1 MDFALSPE
9 QEAIRETAE
18 RFAREKL
25 LPQYLSSA
33 KDGRLDRDLLRE
45 MGELGL
51 IAPDLPEAF
60 GGYGLDGMTGG
71 LIAEALAYGDFNMAY
86 AAVLTP
92 LSGRIV
98 CTHAKPEIAKH
109 WVPKLVAGEALIG
122 LALTEPRGGTDA
134 ANLQLRA
141 ERAGNGAYRLNGEKT
156 SISIA
161 DQADVFVVFARTGKP
176 EEGARGVSAFLVPAD
191 LPGLT
196 RTRFDD
202 FGSESVGRGSLFFDD
217 VEVPADNLLGDEG
230 GGFYQVMQGFD
241 YSRAL
246 IGLQCVGAA
255 QASLDE
261 SWAFVQERQT
271 FNRPLAQYQGVS
283 FPLAEGETLV
293 AAARLLCYETLWLRD
308 QGKPHTDKAAM
319 CKWFAPKTAADVI
332 HSCLLTFG
340 HAGYSKDSPHQQRM
354 RDVIGLE
361 IGDGTAQVS
370 KLIIARER
378 VGNVAVQYR

>member
-1 MDFALSPE
+1 MDFALTPE
-9 QEAIRETAE
+9 QEAIRETAQ

-25 LPQYLSSA
+25 LPSYQACARS
-33 KDGRLDRDLLRE
+33 GRLDRALLRE
-45 MGELGL
+45 MGSLGL
-51 IAPDLPEAF
+51 IAPDLPEDF
-60 GGYGLDGMTGG
+60 GGYGLDGLTSG
-71 LIAEALAYGDFNMAY
+71 LIVEALAYGDFNMAY
-86 AAVLTP
+86 VPLLTG

-98 CTHAKPEIAKH
+98 CDHATPALAQQ

-122 LALTEPRGGTDA
+122 LALTEPRGGSDA
-134 ANLQLRA
+134 ANLQLKA
-141 ERAGNGAYRLNGEKT
+141 EPAGNAAYRINGEKT

-176 EEGARGVSAFLVPAD
+176 DEGARGVSAFLVPAD

-217 VEVPADNLLGDEG
+217 VELPAENLLGREG

-246 IGLQCVGAA
+246 IGLQCIAAA

-261 SWAFVQERQT
+261 SWAHVQERET
-271 FNRPLAQYQGVS
+271 FGRPLAQYQGVS
-283 FPLAEGETLV
+283 FPLAEGETLL

-332 HSCLLTFG
+332 HNCLLVHG
-340 HAGYSKDSPHQQRM
+340 HAGYSKDSPHQQRL

-361 IGDGTAQVS
+361 IGDGTAQIS

-378 VGNVAVQYR
+378 IGNIAVQYR

>member
-9 QEAIRETAE
+9 QEAIRETAD

-25 LPQYLSSA
+25 LPNYLA
-33 KDGRLDRDLLRE
+33 CARAGRLDRALLRE

-51 IAPDLPEAF
+51 IAPDLPEEF
-60 GGYGLDGMTGG
+60 GGYGLDGLTGG
-71 LIAEALAYGDFNMAY
+71 VIAEALAYGDFNMAY

-92 LSGRIV
+92 LSGRII
-98 CTHAKPEIAKH
+98 CAHAKPEVARH

-134 ANLQLRA
+134 ANLQLQA
-141 ERAGNGAYRLNGEKT
+141 ERTGNGGYRLNGEKT

-176 EEGARGVSAFLVPAD
+176 DEGARGVSAFVVPAD

-217 VEVPADNLLGDEG
+217 VEVPAENLLGSEG

-246 IGLQCVGAA
+246 IGLQCIAAA

-261 SWAFVQERQT
+261 SWAYVQERQT

-283 FPLAEGETLV
+283 FPLAEGETLL

-308 QGKPHTDKAAM
+308 QGKPHTAKAAM

-332 HSCLLTFG
+332 HNCLLIHG
-340 HAGYSKDSPHQQRM
+340 HAGYSKDSPHQQRL

-378 VGNVAVQYR
+378 IGNIAVQYR

>member
-1 MDFALSPE
+1 MEFSFTPE
-9 QEAIRETAE
+9 QQAIRDTAD

-25 LPQYLSSA
+25 LPNYLA
-33 KDGRLDRDLLRE
+33 CAEDGKLDRALVRA

-51 IAPDLPEAF
+51 IAPDLPEEF
-60 GGYGLDGMTGG
+60 GGYGLDGMTSG
-71 LIAEALAYGDFNMAY
+71 LVVEALAYGDFNMAY
-86 AAVLTP
+86 VPLLTG
-92 LSGRIV
+92 LCGRII
-98 CTHAKPEIAKH
+98 CDHATPDLARDWI
-109 WVPKLVAGEALIG
+109 PKMVSGEALCG

-141 ERAGNGAYRLNGEKT
+141 ERMDNGYRLNGEKT

-161 DQADVFVVFARTGKP
+161 DQADVFVVFARTGKSD
-176 EEGARGVSAFLVPAD
+176 EGARGVSAFLVPAD
-191 LPGLT
+191 SPGLK

-217 VEVPADNLLGDEG
+217 VEVPAANLLGEVG

-246 IGLQCVGAA
+246 IGLQCVAAA

-261 SWAFVQERQT
+261 SWAYIQERET
-271 FNRPLAQYQGVS
+271 FGQPLAQYQGVS
-283 FPLAEGETLV
+283 FPLAEGETLIS
-293 AAARLLCYETLWLRD
+293 AARLLCYETLWLRD
-308 QGKPHTDKAAM
+308 SGEKHTAKAAM

-332 HSCLLTFG
+332 HNCLLVHG
-340 HAGYSKDSPHQQRM
+340 HGGYSRDSPHQQRL

-378 VGNVAVQYR
+378 IGNVAVQYR

>member
-1 MDFALSPE
+1 MDFAFTPE
-9 QEAIRETAE
+9 QEAIRETAQ

-25 LPQYLSSA
+25 LPGYQACA
-33 KDGRLDRDLLRE
+33 KSGRLDRALLRE
-45 MGELGL
+45 MGSLGL
-51 IAPDLPEAF
+51 IAPDLPEDF
-60 GGYGLDGMTGG
+60 GGYGLDGLTGG
-71 LIAEALAYGDFNMAY
+71 LIVEALAYGDFNMAY
-86 AAVLTP
+86 VPLLTA

-98 CTHAKPEIAKH
+98 CDHAKPALAKQ

-122 LALTEPRGGTDA
+122 LALTEPRGGSDA
-134 ANLQLRA
+134 ANLQLKA
-141 ERAGNGAYRLNGEKT
+141 EPAGNSAYRLNGEKT

-161 DQADVFVVFARTGKP
+161 DQADLFVVFARTGKP
-176 EEGARGVSAFLVPAD
+176 DEGARGVSAFLVPAD

-217 VEVPADNLLGDEG
+217 VELPAENLLGREG

-246 IGLQCVGAA
+246 IGLQCIAAA

-261 SWAFVQERQT
+261 SWAHVQERET
-271 FNRPLAQYQGVS
+271 FGRPLAQYQGVS
-283 FPLAEGETLV
+283 FPLAEGETLL
-293 AAARLLCYETLWLRD
+293 AAARLLCYETLWLRE
-308 QGKPHTDKAAM
+308 QKKPHTAKAAM

-332 HSCLLTFG
+332 HNCLLLHG
-340 HAGYSKDSPHQQRM
+340 HAGYSKDSPHQQRL

-361 IGDGTAQVS
+361 IGDGTAQIS

-378 VGNVAVQYR
+378 IGNVAVQYR

>member
-9 QEAIRETAE
+9 QQAIRETAQ

-25 LPQYLSSA
+25 LPNYLACAGS
-33 KDGRLDRDLLRE
+33 GRLDRTLLRE
-45 MGELGL
+45 MGSLGL

-60 GGYGLDGMTGG
+60 GGYGLDGLTGG
-71 LIAEALAYGDFNMAY
+71 IVVEALAYGDFNMAY
-86 AAVLTP
+86 VPLLTA
-92 LSGRIV
+92 LSGRIL
-98 CTHAKPEIAKH
+98 CDHGRPELAKR

-122 LALTEPRGGTDA
+122 LALTEPRGGTEA
-134 ANLQLRA
+134 ANLQLKA
-141 ERAGNGAYRLNGEKT
+141 ERVGNSAYRLNGEKT

-161 DQADVFVVFARTGKP
+161 DQGDLFVVFARTGKP
-176 EEGARGVSAFLVPAD
+176 DEGARGVSAFLVPMD
-191 LPGLT
+191 LPGIT

-217 VEVPADNLLGDEG
+217 VEVPAENLLGREG

-246 IGLQCVGAA
+246 IGLQCVAAA

-261 SWAFVQERQT
+261 TWAHVQERET
-271 FNRPLAQYQGVS
+271 FGRPLAQYQGVS
-283 FPLAEGETLV
+283 FPLAEGETLA

-308 QGKPHTDKAAM
+308 QGKPHTAKAAM
-319 CKWFAPKTAADVI
+319 CKWFAPKTAADTI
-332 HSCLLTFG
+332 HNCLLLHG
-340 HAGYSKDSPHQQRM
+340 HAGYSKDSPHQQRL

-361 IGDGTAQVS
+361 IGDGTAQIS

-378 VGNVAVQYR
+378 IGNVAVQYR

>member
-1 MDFALSPE
+1 MDFALTDE
-9 QEAIRETAE
+9 QQAIRDTAD

-25 LPQYLSSA
+25 LPNYLACAASA
-33 KDGRLDRDLLRE
+33 RLDRDLVAE
-45 MGELGL
+45 MGALGL
-51 IAPDLPEAF
+51 IAPDLPEKF
-60 GGYGLDGMTGG
+60 GGLGVDGLTGG
-71 LIAEALAYGDFNMAY
+71 IVVEALAYGDFNMAY
-86 AAVLTP
+86 VPLLTA
-92 LSGRIV
+92 LCGRII
-98 CTHAKPEIAKH
+98 CDHAAADLAGDWI
-109 WVPKLVAGEALIG
+109 PKMVAGEALCG
-122 LALTEPRGGTDA
+122 LALTEPRGGSDA

-141 ERAGNGAYRLNGEKT
+141 ARTNDGFRLNGEKT

-161 DQADVFVVFARTGKP
+161 DQADLFVVFARTGKP
-176 EEGARGVSAFLVPAD
+176 DEGARGVSAFLVPAD
-191 LPGLT
+191 SPGLK

-217 VEVPADNLLGDEG
+217 VDVPAENMLGDEG

-246 IGLQCVGAA
+246 IGLQCVAAA

-261 SWAFVQERQT
+261 SWAYVQERET
-271 FNRPLAQYQGVS
+271 FGRPLAQYQGVS

-293 AAARLLCYETLWLRD
+293 SAARLLCYETLWLRD
-308 QGKPHTDKAAM
+308 NGEAHTAKAAM

-332 HSCLLTFG
+332 HNCLLVHG
-340 HAGYSKDSPHQQRM
+340 HGGFSKDSPHQQRL

-378 VGNVAVQYR
+378 IGNVAVQYR